1 MQTFSKLI
9 KCRADP
15 TRRESGRFH
24 VQKVDEEKK
33 LVFGWASVSV
43 TVDGQE
49 VLDLQ
54 EDMIDPETLEEA
66 AYKFAEL
73 YRDGGEMHERTGVAV
88 MIESVILTAEK
99 QAAIGIPAGT
109 LPVGWWLGF
118 RVTDDDVWEKV
129 KSGEYNMF
137 SIGGTAI
144 REEIEDDDGQENG

>member
-1 MQTFSKLI
+1 MRTFSELI

-15 TRRESGRFH
+15 GKKEPGRFR
-24 VQKVDEEKK
+24 VQKVDEEKR

-54 EDMIDPETLEEA
+54 EDMIDPDTLEEA
-66 AYKFAEL
+66 AYRFAEF
-73 YRDGGEMHERTGVAV
+73 YREGGEMHERTGVAV
-88 MIESVILTAEK
+88 MVESVVLTAEK

-118 RVTDDDVWEKV
+118 RVTDDNVWDKV

-144 REEIEDDDGQENG
+144 REEIEDGAGQEDG

>member
-15 TRRESGRFH
+15 ARRESGRFH

-88 MIESVILTAEK
+88 MVESVILTAEK
-99 QAAIGIPAGT
+99 QAAIGIPA
-109 LPVGWWLGF
+109 
-118 RVTDDDVWEKV
+118 

-144 REEIEDDDGQENG
+144 REEIEDDGQENG